1 MILVGSVMY
10 VYGAII
16 GTSIVVMFVS
26 RHLARRTIEKLG
38 LAYYDRYMGGAIG
51 RDHVRTMA

>member
-16 GTSIVVMFVS
+16 GTSVVVMFVS
-26 RHLARRTIEKLG
+26 RHLARRTVEKLG
-38 LAYYDRYMGGAIG
+38 LAYYDRYMNGGAVKG
-51 RDHVRTMA
+51 PLV

>member
-16 GTSIVVMFVS
+16 GTSVVVMFVT
-26 RHLARRTIEKLG
+26 RHLARRIVEKLG
-38 LAYYDRYMGGAIG
+38 LAYYDRYMNGGVVKEPLI
-51 RDHVRTMA
+51 